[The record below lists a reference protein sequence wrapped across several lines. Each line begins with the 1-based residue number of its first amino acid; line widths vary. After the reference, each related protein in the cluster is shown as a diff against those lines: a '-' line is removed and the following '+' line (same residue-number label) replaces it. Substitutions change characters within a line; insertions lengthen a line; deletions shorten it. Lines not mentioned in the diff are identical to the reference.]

1 MKRLL
6 AGLALALITL
16 AAAKPAWAGPVEPY
30 ITLDTPPPYHFGG
43 SISVTTHGTIQHPTR
58 LSMFC
63 YQSGVLVYIADF
75 DASQTETT
83 YTLHF
88 GTDGGSNQWVASGG
102 GAADCTIR
110 FLRVGSV
117 GKSYEP
123 YTLIDIHVEA

>member
-1 MKRLL
+1 MP
-6 AGLALALITL
+6 T
-16 AAAKPAWAGPVEPY
+16 PPY
-30 ITLDTPPPYHFGG
+30 LTLDTPPPYHFGG
-43 SISVTTHGTIQHPTR
+43 TIDVSTHGDIRHESR
-58 LSMFC
+58 LTLFA
-63 YQSGVLVYIADF
+63 YQAGVLVYVEDI
-75 DASQTETT
+75 DASAEGT